1 MAQRIM
7 VLHGPNLNLL
17 GKREPHIYGE
27 ITLQSINTQLEAK
40 AEEMDLELEIHQS
53 NHEGVLV
60 DFIQEAP
67 ARCAAI
73 LINPA
78 ALTHYSIALFDA
90 LKAADLPA
98 VEIHL
103 SNIYCREEFRQKSVV
118 SPAVNGVISGL
129 GSQGYLLG
137 LEALASLLKEGTQ

>member
-1 MAQRIM
+1 LAQRIM

-103 SNIYCREEFRQKSVV
+103 SNIYRREEFRQKSVV

-137 LEALASLLKEGTQ
+137 LEALASLLK

>member
-103 SNIYCREEFRQKSVV
+103 SNIYRREEFRQKSVV

-137 LEALASLLKEGTQ
+137 LEALASLLK